1 MADKHR
7 GSTLDSFLQE
17 EGVREEFEARAVKE
31 VIAWQ
36 LAEAMKA
43 QNLSKKKMAEL
54 MKTSRAQLDRLLDP
68 TKGNVTL
75 DTMQKAAAV
84 VGRQLHI
91 ELR

>member
-1 MADKHR
+1 MTNKHH
-7 GSTLDSFLQE
+7 GSTLDSFLEE
-17 EGVREEFEARAVKE
+17 EGVREGFEARTVKE

-43 QNLSKKKMAEL
+43 QKLSKKKMAEL

-68 TKGNVTL
+68 AKGNVTL

>member
-1 MADKHR
+1 MANMHQ
-7 GSTLDSFLQE
+7 GSTLDALLQE
-17 EGVREEFEARAVKE
+17 EGVREEFEAKAVKE

-43 QNLSKKKMAEL
+43 RNLSKKKMAEL

-68 TKGNVTL
+68 SKGNVTL
-75 DTMQKAAAV
+75 DTMRKAAAV

>member
-17 EGVREEFEARAVKE
+17 EGVREEFEDKAVKE

-84 VGRQLHI
+84 VGRQLYI

>member
-1 MADKHR
+1 MANKHE
-7 GSTLDSFLQE
+7 GSTLDAFLEE
-17 EGVREEFEARAVKE
+17 EGVREEFEAKAVKE

-68 TKGNVTL
+68 SKGNVTL

>member
-1 MADKHR
+1 MANRHQ
-7 GSTLDSFLQE
+7 GSTLDALLEE
-17 EGVREEFEARAVKE
+17 EGVREEYEAKAVKE

-43 QNLSKKKMAEL
+43 QNLSKKKMAAL

-68 TKGNVTL
+68 GKGNVTL

>member
-1 MADKHR
+1 MANKHQ
-7 GSTLDSFLQE
+7 GSTLDALLEE
-17 EGVREEFEARAVKE
+17 EGVREEFEAKAVKE

-43 QNLSKKKMAEL
+43 QNLSKKKMAAL

-68 TKGNVTL
+68 RKGNVTL
-75 DTMQKAAAV
+75 DTMRKAAAV

>member
-1 MADKHR
+1 MANKHQ
-7 GSTLDSFLQE
+7 GSTLDALLQE
-17 EGVREEFEARAVKE
+17 EGVREEFEAKAVKE

-43 QNLSKKKMAEL
+43 RNLSKKKMAEL

-68 TKGNVTL
+68 SKGNVTL
-75 DTMQKAAAV
+75 DTMRKAAAV